1 MLSKLHIHNYAIIE
15 DLEIKFSSGFNIITG
30 ETGAGKSILMGALN
44 LILGQRADSSV
55 LMDAQKK
62 CIIEGRFQLK
72 STGTIAAFFDD
83 NELDWDDEIII
94 RREIASNGKSR
105 SFINDTPVNLSVVKQ
120 LSVFLVDLH
129 QQFDTL
135 EISSENFQREV
146 LDALA
151 DNISAIKKLKLQF
164 ELLSNVRKE
173 LSQLKHQQ
181 ESANKELDYNQFL
194 FDELEELQLKENE
207 LENLD
212 QELKTLNNAEH
223 IKHQLELFYSTL
235 NGGDQPI
242 VQQLKS
248 LSQKLK
254 SLESLHNNIETISKR
269 LNSATIELEDIA
281 DELNRMESSV
291 KNDPEKIAL
300 INERISSGY
309 KLMKKHGVNSTSD
322 LIEVKNQLQL
332 KLEGYTNISSTIER
346 LEKEQEKL
354 YDECLTLAKQISKKR
369 IAQLDGFVNKVNQL
383 LHQVGMPNARI
394 KVQMDIEELNSSGI
408 DAIDFQFDANKSNKF
423 ESIGKVA
430 SGGELSRLML
440 SIKSLVA
447 QKLAL
452 PTLIFDEI
460 DTGISGEAA
469 KQVGIIMKDLSSNI
483 QLISITHQP
492 QIAAKANHHYY
503 VYKETKSNK
512 VATKVSILS
521 KEEMI
526 IAVAKML
533 GGETPSAAA
542 IENAKEMIEN

>member
-1 MLSKLHIHNYAIIE
+1 MLSKLLIHNYAIIE
-15 DLEIKFSSGFNIITG
+15 ELEIKFSSGFNIITG

-62 CIIEGRFQLK
+62 CIIEGRFQFNNTDTL
-72 STGTIAAFFDD
+72 TTFFEEQ
-83 NELDWDDEIII
+83 ELDLDEEIII

-120 LSVFLVDLH
+120 LGMFLVDLH

-135 EISSENFQREV
+135 DISSENFQREV

-151 DNISAIKKLKLQF
+151 DNSLNLKKLKLQF
-164 ELLSNVRKE
+164 DLLSNVRKE
-173 LSQLKHQQ
+173 LTQLKHEQ

-194 FDELEELQLKENE
+194 FNELDELQLKENE
-207 LENLD
+207 LEGLD
-212 QELKTLNNAEH
+212 QELKVLNNAEH
-223 IKHQLELFYSTL
+223 IKQQLEMFYSSL
-235 NGGDQPI
+235 NGSEQPI

-248 LSQKLK
+248 LLQKLR

-269 LNSATIELEDIA
+269 LNSTTIELEDIS
-281 DELNRMESSV
+281 DELSRMESSV
-291 KNDPEKIAL
+291 KYDAEKIAI

-332 KLEGYTNISSTIER
+332 KLESYTNISSSIER

-354 YDECLTLAKQISKKR
+354 YIECLNSAKQISKKR
-369 IAQLDGFVNKVNQL
+369 VAQVDGFVSIVNQL
-383 LHQVGMPNARI
+383 LNQVGMPNARI
-394 KVQMDIEELNSSGI
+394 KVRMDIVDLNSSGI
-408 DAIDFQFDANKSNKF
+408 DSIDFLFDANKSNKF

-469 KQVGIIMKDLSSNI
+469 KQVGIIMKDLSTSI

-503 VYKETKSNK
+503 VYKETKLNK

-521 KEEMI
+521 KEERI

-533 GGETPSAAA
+533 GGENPSAAA

>member
-1 MLSKLHIHNYAIIE
+1 MLSKLLIHNYAIIE
-15 DLEIKFSSGFNIITG
+15 ELEIQFSSGFNIITG

-55 LMDAQKK
+55 LMSAQKK
-62 CIIEGRFQLK
+62 CIIEGRF
-72 STGTIAAFFDD
+72 IASNSASLSAFF
-83 NELDWDDEIII
+83 NEHELDLDDEIII

-105 SFINDTPVNLSVVKQ
+105 SFINDTPVNLSIVKQ
-120 LSVFLVDLH
+120 LGVFLVDLH

-151 DNISAIKKLKLQF
+151 DNSINLKKLKQQF

-173 LSQLKHQQ
+173 WSQLKHQQ
-181 ESANKELDYNQFL
+181 ETANKELDYNQFL
-194 FDELEELQLKENE
+194 FDELDELQLKENE
-207 LENLD
+207 LEGLD
-212 QELKTLNNAEH
+212 QELKVLNNAEH
-223 IKHQLELFYSTL
+223 IKQILDMLHSSL
-235 NGGDQPI
+235 NGGEQPI

-248 LSQKLK
+248 LLQKLK
-254 SLESLHNNIETISKR
+254 SLESLHSNIEEISKR
-269 LNSATIELEDIA
+269 LNSTTIELEDIA
-281 DELNRMESSV
+281 DELNRMESAV
-291 KNDPEKIAL
+291 KYDPEKITL

-309 KLMKKHGVNSTSD
+309 KLMKKHGVNSTAD
-322 LIEVKNQLQL
+322 LIDIKNQLQH

-346 LEKEQEKL
+346 LEKEQQEL
-354 YDECLTLAKQISKKR
+354 NEECLNLAKQISKKR
-369 IAQLDGFVNKVNQL
+369 VAQVDGFVSKVNQL

-394 KVQMDIEELNSSGI
+394 KVQMEIAELNSSGI
-408 DAIDFQFDANKSNKF
+408 DGIDFLFDANKSNKF

-469 KQVGIIMKDLSSNI
+469 KQVAIIMKDLSSNI

-492 QIAAKANHHYY
+492 QIAARANHHYY
-503 VYKETKSNK
+503 VYKETQSNK
-512 VATKVSILS
+512 IATKVSILS
-521 KEEMI
+521 KEERI

-533 GGETPSAAA
+533 GGENPSIAA

>member
-1 MLSKLHIHNYAIIE
+1 MLSKLFIHNYAIIE

-72 STGTIAAFFDD
+72 NTGTIAAFFDD

-94 RREIASNGKSR
+94 RREISSNGKSR

-120 LSVFLVDLH
+120 LSLFLVDLH

-151 DNISAIKKLKLQF
+151 DNISGIKKLKLQF
-164 ELLSNVRKE
+164 ESLSNVRKE

-207 LENLD
+207 LEGLD
-212 QELKTLNNAEH
+212 QEVKVLNNAEH
-223 IKHQLELFYSTL
+223 IKHQLELLYSTL
-235 NGGDQPI
+235 NGSEQPI

-248 LSQKLK
+248 LLQKLK
-254 SLESLHNNIETISKR
+254 SLESLHTNIEEISKR
-269 LNSATIELEDIA
+269 LNSTTIELEDIA
-281 DELNRMESSV
+281 DELNRLESAV
-291 KNDPEKIAL
+291 KYDPDKIAL

-309 KLMKKHGVNSTSD
+309 KLMKKHGVNSTAD
-322 LIEVKNQLQL
+322 LIEVKNKLQL
-332 KLEGYTNISSTIER
+332 KLEGYTNISSSIER
-346 LEKEQEKL
+346 LEKELDQL
-354 YDECLTLAKQISKKR
+354 YNECLTLAKQISKKR
-369 IAQLDGFVNKVNQL
+369 VGQVDGFVSKVNQL
-383 LHQVGMPNARI
+383 LYQVGMPNARI
-394 KVQMDIEELNSSGI
+394 KVQMDIVELNSSGI
-408 DAIDFQFDANKSNKF
+408 DTIDFLFDANKSNKF

-469 KQVGIIMKDLSSNI
+469 KQVGIIMKDLSSSI

-492 QIAAKANHHYY
+492 QIAARANHHYY

-521 KEEMI
+521 KEERV

>member
-1 MLSKLHIHNYAIIE
+1 MLSKLLIHNYAIIE
-15 DLEIKFSSGFNIITG
+15 ELEIQFSSGFNIITG

-44 LILGQRADSSV
+44 LILGQRADSGV
-55 LMDAQKK
+55 LMNAQKK
-62 CIIEGRFQLK
+62 CIIEGRFHSSNSAML
-72 STGTIAAFFDD
+72 SSFFDEH
-83 NELDWDDEIII
+83 ELDLDDEIII

-120 LSVFLVDLH
+120 LGVFLVDLH

-151 DNISAIKKLKLQF
+151 DNSSNLKKLKLQF
-164 ELLSNVRKE
+164 ELFSNVRKE
-173 LSQLKHQQ
+173 LAQLKHQQ
-181 ESANKELDYNQFL
+181 ESANKELDYNRFL
-194 FDELEELQLKENE
+194 FDELDELQLKENE
-207 LENLD
+207 LEVLD
-212 QELKTLNNAEH
+212 QELKVLNNAEH
-223 IKHQLELFYSTL
+223 IKQQLEMLYSNL
-235 NGGDQPI
+235 NGGEQPV

-248 LSQKLK
+248 LLQKLK
-254 SLESLHNNIETISKR
+254 SLESLHGNIEEISKR
-269 LNSATIELEDIA
+269 LNSTTIELEDIA
-281 DELNRMESSV
+281 DELNRMENSV
-291 KNDPEKIAL
+291 KYDPEKIAL

-309 KLMKKHGVNSTSD
+309 KLMKKHGVNSTAD
-322 LIEVKNQLQL
+322 LIEIKNKLQH
-332 KLEGYTNISSTIER
+332 KLEGFTNISTTIER
-346 LEKEQEKL
+346 LEKEQQILNE
-354 YDECLTLAKQISKKR
+354 ECLNLSKQISKR
-369 IAQLDGFVNKVNQL
+369 RVSQVDGFVNKVNQL

-394 KVQMDIEELNSSGI
+394 KVQMDIAELNSSGI
-408 DAIDFQFDANKSNKF
+408 DAIDFLFDANKSNKF

-469 KQVGIIMKDLSSNI
+469 KQVGIIMKDLSSSI

-492 QIAAKANHHYY
+492 QIAARANHHYY

-512 VATKVSILS
+512 IATKVSVLS
-521 KEEMI
+521 KEERI

-533 GGETPSAAA
+533 GGENPSTAA

>member
-1 MLSKLHIHNYAIIE
+1 MLSKLLIHNYAIIE
-15 DLEIKFSSGFNIITG
+15 ELEIKFSSGFNIITG

-62 CIIEGRFQLK
+62 CIIEGRFEFNNTDTL
-72 STGTIAAFFDD
+72 STFFQEQ
-83 NELDWDDEIII
+83 ELDLDEEIII

-120 LSVFLVDLH
+120 LGMFLVDLH

-135 EISSENFQREV
+135 DISSENFQREV

-151 DNISAIKKLKLQF
+151 DNSSNLKKLKLQF
-164 ELLSNVRKE
+164 DLLSNVRKE
-173 LSQLKHQQ
+173 LAQLKHQQ

-207 LENLD
+207 LEGLD
-212 QELKTLNNAEH
+212 QELKVLNNAEH
-223 IKHQLELFYSTL
+223 IKQQLEMLYSSL
-235 NGGDQPI
+235 NGSEQPI

-248 LSQKLK
+248 LLHKLK
-254 SLESLHNNIETISKR
+254 SLESFHSNIEEISKR
-269 LNSATIELEDIA
+269 LNSTTIELEDIA
-281 DELNRMESSV
+281 DELSRMENSV
-291 KNDPEKIAL
+291 KYDPEKIVV

-309 KLMKKHGVNSTSD
+309 KLMKKHGANSTSD
-322 LIEVKNQLQL
+322 LIVVKNQLQI
-332 KLEGYTNISSTIER
+332 KLEGYTNISSSIER

-354 YDECLTLAKQISKKR
+354 YIECLNSAKQISKKR
-369 IAQLDGFVNKVNQL
+369 VAQVDGFVSKVNQL
-383 LHQVGMPNARI
+383 LNQVGMPNARI
-394 KVQMDIEELNSSGI
+394 KVRMDIVDLNSSGI
-408 DAIDFQFDANKSNKF
+408 DAIDFLFDANKSNKF

-469 KQVGIIMKDLSSNI
+469 KQVGIIMKDLSSSI

-512 VATKVSILS
+512 IATKVSVLS
-521 KEEMI
+521 KEERV

-533 GGETPSAAA
+533 GGENPSAAA
-542 IENAKEMIEN
+542 IENAKEMIDN